1 MFVFVYIMQNTINK
15 GAYTW
20 VLLIKE
26 FLDFSCVVVGM
37 FLFCFGEGVGA
48 GIVNHD

>member
-37 FLFCFGEGVGA
+37 FLFWGRGGGRDCKS
-48 GIVNHD
+48 

>member
-26 FLDFSCVVVGM
+26 FLALVVVRI
-37 FLFCFGEGVGA
+37 LFVCFVLGKGWGQ
-48 GIVNHD
+48 GL